1 MASSGADRPL
11 WERKSLKVFE
21 ILSTGLDG
29 GVRPTQ
35 IGFRGAARERRVFSE
50 TLQLRTRPGPGR
62 DGPWKT
68 GLASLPGLGKFPKK
82 AIDGGKSPPYMAL
95 HRRGGFARPVCVFSI
110 GNPVAPV
117 IGVRKSRLFDIVGLD
132 EGTCG
137 RRPRSATASG
147 CRWSVKA
154 KPFQRSVLWS
164 LLQGSVLHVSLHI
177 HSICEVQE
185 RLPEMPASSSGFPP
199 GWLSVINLRV

>member
-1 MASSGADRPL
+1 MASSGDDQSLRGS
-11 WERKSLKVFE
+11 KSLKSFKF
-21 ILSTGLDG
+21 LSTGLEG

-35 IGFRGAARERRVFSE
+35 IGQEGAALAGRVFSE
-50 TLQLRTRPGPGR
+50 TLQLRTHPARAAIGLS
-62 DGPWKT
+62 KI
-68 GLASLPGLGKFPKK
+68 GLASLPGSGKFPKK

-117 IGVRKSRLFDIVGLD
+117 IGDRKSRLFDIVGLD

-147 CRWSVKA
+147 CRSIGKV
-154 KPFQRSVLWS
+154 KPFQGLVEAHASGRSTCLVTYP
-164 LLQGSVLHVSLHI
+164 QY
-177 HSICEVQE
+177 
-185 RLPEMPASSSGFPP
+185 M
-199 GWLSVINLRV
+199 